1 MKKDIFQGSATA
13 LVTPFRNGKVD
24 FEAFTRILEEQ
35 KKNSTAALVVCG
47 TTGEPSTMTVEEQ
60 AEVVAFAVKQSA
72 GVLPVIAGTGGNN
85 TADVIAKAK
94 RYQDLGVDAQ
104 LCVSPYYNKTTQAGL
119 LAHYTAIAD
128 ATDLPIITYN
138 VPGRTGL
145 NMLPETVAKLS
156 RHPHIAGHKEAN
168 ADLAQASELFRL
180 VEDEFAVYSGCDELV
195 LPFLALG
202 AKGVISVASN
212 LLPLKMAELCRLYF
226 TGEIKKA
233 RALQFSLLPFINA
246 IFKQTSPSPIKAAMQ
261 MQGLCEEEVR
271 LPLIPLNEEE
281 KAFLKKVMESI
292 L

>member
-24 FEAFTRILEEQ
+24 FEAFAHIIEEQ
-35 KKNSTAALVVCG
+35 KKNGTAALVVCG
-47 TTGEPSTMTVEEQ
+47 TTGEPSTMTAEEQ
-60 AEVVAFAVKQSA
+60 AEVVAFVVKQSA
-72 GVLPVIAGTGGNN
+72 GALPVIAGTGGNN

-145 NMLPETVAKLS
+145 NMLPATVAKLS
-156 RHPHIAGHKEAN
+156 QHPHIVGHKEAN

-212 LLPLKMAELCRLYF
+212 LLPQKMAELCRLYF
-226 TGEIKKA
+226 TGEIKKS
-233 RALQFSLLPFINA
+233 RDLQLKLLPFINA

-261 MQGLCEEEVR
+261 MQGLCEEDVR
-271 LPLIPLNEEE
+271 LPLIPLNDEE
-281 KAFLKKVMESI
+281 KAFLRKTMESV

>member
-13 LVTPFRNGKVD
+13 LVTPFRDGKVD
-24 FEAFTRILEEQ
+24 YSAFARILEEQ
-35 KKNSTAALVVCG
+35 KKNGTAALVVCG
-47 TTGEPSTMTVEEQ
+47 TTGEPSTMSTSEQ
-60 AEVVAFAVKQSA
+60 AEVVRFVVEQSA

-85 TADVIAKAK
+85 TADVIEKAK

-128 ATDLPIITYN
+128 ATALPVITYN

-145 NMLPETVAKLS
+145 NMLPSTVAQLS
-156 RHPHIAGHKEAN
+156 QHPHVVGHKEAN
-168 ADLAQASELFRL
+168 PDLAQASELFRL
-180 VEDEFAVYSGCDELV
+180 LEDEFAIYSGCDELV

-212 LLPLKMAELCRLYF
+212 LLPQKMANICKLFF
-226 TGEIKKA
+226 TGEWKKA
-233 RALQFSLLPFINA
+233 RDLQLSLLPFIHA

-271 LPLIPLNEEE
+271 LPLIPLNEDE
-281 KAFLKKVMESI
+281 KSYLKKIVES
-292 L
+292 LL